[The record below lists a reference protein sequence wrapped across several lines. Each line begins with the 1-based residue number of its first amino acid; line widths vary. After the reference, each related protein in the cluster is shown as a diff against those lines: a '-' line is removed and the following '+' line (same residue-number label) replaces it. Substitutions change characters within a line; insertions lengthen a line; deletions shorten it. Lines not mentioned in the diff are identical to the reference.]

1 MQRSNLAFA
10 HRALLAPSFYGWRV
24 VAAAFVLAAFGWGIG
39 FYGPPVFLG
48 VICAGRGWPAPQVSS
63 AISAHFLVGAVAGAG
78 LPYWYRRFG
87 IPAVT
92 KAAALSLALGILG
105 WANATTPSQ
114 LFVAAAFSGAGWAA
128 MSAAAVNAIV
138 SPWFVHARPTALA
151 MAYNGG
157 SIGGVVFSPLWVAA
171 IATLGFP
178 IAAAAIGS
186 LVAVTVWL
194 LSDLVFG
201 RTPQQMGLRPDGHG
215 AAPSAASITLCGAR
229 SLPGASLWRDR
240 KFLTL
245 AAGMGLGLF
254 AQIGLVA
261 HLFSLLT
268 PALGAQQAGWA
279 MSLATALAIA
289 GRTIVGWF
297 LPVAADRRLV
307 ACLSYALQMIGSIAF
322 ALAAGNSVPLLLL
335 GIVLFGI
342 GFGNATSLPPLI
354 AQVEFADEDVQRVVA
369 LIVAVAQTGYAFA
382 PAVFGLLRAPAPLLP
397 DDAAALTLFV
407 VAALVQGLAIAA
419 MLAGRHAA
427 SRR

>member
-1 MQRSNLAFA
+1 
-10 HRALLAPSFYGWRV
+10 V

-48 VICAGRGWPAPQVSS
+48 VIVAEHGWPPSLVAG

-78 LPYWYRRFG
+78 LPHWHRRFS

-92 KAAALSLALGILG
+92 KAAALSLAIGVVG
-105 WANATTPSQ
+105 WANATAAWQ
-114 LFVAAAFSGAGWAA
+114 LFVAAAVSGAGWAA

-138 SPWFVHARPTALA
+138 SPWFVHKRPAALA

-171 IATLGFP
+171 IAMLGFP

-186 LVAVTVWL
+186 VMALTIWL
-194 LSDLVFG
+194 LADIVFS
-201 RTPQQMGLRPDGHG
+201 RTPRQMGMSPDGEAALSI
-215 AAPSAASITLCGAR
+215 AAPIKSRNAR
-229 SLPGASLWRDR
+229 PLPGASLWRDG

-261 HLFSLLT
+261 HLFSLLV
-268 PALGAQQAGWA
+268 PALGPQQAGWA
-279 MSLATALAIA
+279 MSLATALAIC
-289 GRTIVGWF
+289 GRSLVGW
-297 LPVAADRRLV
+297 LMRATTDRRLM
-307 ACLSYALQMIGSIAF
+307 AALSYAVQMAGSLVF
-322 ALAAGNSVPLLLL
+322 VLAAGSNVPLLLL
-335 GIVLFGI
+335 GIALFGI

-354 AQVEFADEDVQRVVA
+354 AQVEFAEEDVQRVVA
-369 LIVAVAQTGYAFA
+369 LIVAFAQAAYAFA
-382 PAVFGLLRAPAPLLP
+382 PAVFGLIRVLAPPLPGAGAAPA
-397 DDAAALTLFV
+397 LFV

-419 MLAGRHAA
+419 MLSGR
-427 SRR
+427 R